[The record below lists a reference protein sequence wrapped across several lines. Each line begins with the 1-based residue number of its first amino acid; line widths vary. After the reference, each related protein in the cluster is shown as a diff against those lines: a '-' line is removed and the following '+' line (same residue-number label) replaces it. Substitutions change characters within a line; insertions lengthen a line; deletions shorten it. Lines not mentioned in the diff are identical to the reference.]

1 MSSLT
6 QSSQQNGSVN
16 ALITEVLNV
25 AAITLAGVLA
35 VLTVAASV

>member
-1 MSSLT
+1 MSSLI
-6 QSSQQNGSVN
+6 QSSQESSVS
-16 ALITEVLNV
+16 AIITEVLNV